1 MSGSNDGAG
10 SSGSNDGAGS
20 SWTSRFLK
28 VASAAAATA
37 AVAGGIYAVLSSS
50 SANPEHEAAFGARRE
65 SEERYHRDP
74 RSPKQLYNK
83 GGATLVV

>member
-1 MSGSNDGAG
+1 MSGSKDGE
-10 SSGSNDGAGS
+10 GS

-37 AVAGGIYAVLSSS
+37 VVAGGIYAALSSS
-50 SANPEHEAAFGARRE
+50 SANSEHEAAFGARRE
-65 SEERYHRDP
+65 SEERSHGDP
-74 RSPKQLYNK
+74 WSPNQVYIE